1 MSEMEKNPVTPTGE
15 DTPEEVTGAEEVQE
29 TIAGKIKKLF
39 SVQSPY
45 ADYAADNDR
54 VSEMMYETDAEPPK
68 PTVKDLLRTVFS
80 ALLLVLVFMGVALMF
95 SMASTCLG
103 SK

>member
-1 MSEMEKNPVTPTGE
+1 MSEQEKNPVTPTE
-15 DTPEEVTGAEEVQE
+15 DNTPADEAQSTVT
-29 TIAGKIKKLF
+29 GKIKKLF

-54 VSEMMYETDAEPPK
+54 VSEMMYDADAEPPK
-68 PTVKDLLRTVFS
+68 PTAKDILRTVFS
-80 ALLLVLVFMGVALMF
+80 ALLLVLVFIGVALMF

-103 SK
+103 LK